1 MSLTE
6 CVIASGNAGK
16 LKEFK
21 QLFADTDIAIY
32 PQSQFDVP
40 EAIEDGLSFIENAII
55 KARNAAHYTHLPAI
69 ADDSGLEVDAL
80 NGAPGIYSARFA
92 EDVNG
97 VRSSDDANNDKLL
110 GLLADTPESQRTARF
125 VCALAFMR
133 HEKDPTPVVCV
144 ARWQGVILREPRGEN
159 GFGYDPIFYVPEFS
173 CASAE
178 LEKDIKN
185 RVSHRGQALQLL
197 MQQLTALGLLT

>member
-1 MSLTE
+1 MSHAE
-6 CVIASGNAGK
+6 FVIASGNAGK
-16 LKEFK
+16 LKEFQ
-21 QLFADTDIAIY
+21 QLFADTNIAIC

-55 KARNAAHYTHLPAI
+55 KARNAAKHTGLAAI

-80 NGAPGIYSARFA
+80 NGAPGIYSARFS

-97 VRSSDDANNDKLL
+97 VRVSDEANNQKLL
-110 GLLADTPESQRTARF
+110 GLLDGKPEAERSARF

-144 ARWQGVILREPRGEN
+144 ARWEGVILTEPKGEN

-178 LEKDIKN
+178 LDKSIKN
-185 RVSHRGQALQLL
+185 RVSHRGQALKILLEQL
-197 MQQLTALGLLT
+197 QGLGLLV

>member
-1 MSLTE
+1 MSHAE
-6 CVIASGNAGK
+6 FVIASGNAGK
-16 LKEFK
+16 LKEFQ
-21 QLFADTDIAIY
+21 QLFADTNIAIC

-55 KARNAAHYTHLPAI
+55 KARNAAKHTGLAAI

-80 NGAPGIYSARFA
+80 NGAPGIYSARFS

-97 VRSSDDANNDKLL
+97 VRVSDKANNQKLL
-110 GLLADTPESQRTARF
+110 GLLDGKPEAERSARF

-133 HEKDPTPVVCV
+133 HEKDSTPVVCV
-144 ARWQGVILREPRGEN
+144 ARWEGVILTEPKGEN

-178 LEKDIKN
+178 LDKSIKN
-185 RVSHRGQALQLL
+185 RVSHRGQALKILLEQL
-197 MQQLTALGLLT
+197 QGLGLLV

>member
-1 MSLTE
+1 M
-6 CVIASGNAGK
+6 
-16 LKEFK
+16 
-21 QLFADTDIAIY
+21 
-32 PQSQFDVP
+32 P

-55 KARNAAHYTHLPAI
+55 KARNAAKHTGLAAI

-80 NGAPGIYSARFA
+80 NGAPGIYSARFS

-97 VRSSDDANNDKLL
+97 VRVSDKANNQKLL
-110 GLLADTPESQRTARF
+110 GLLDGKPEAERSARF

-133 HEKDPTPVVCV
+133 HEKDSTPVVCV
-144 ARWQGVILREPRGEN
+144 ARWEGVILTEPKGEN

-178 LEKDIKN
+178 LDKSIKN
-185 RVSHRGQALQLL
+185 RVSHRGQALKILLEQL
-197 MQQLTALGLLT
+197 QGLGLLV

>member
-1 MSLTE
+1 MSHAE
-6 CVIASGNAGK
+6 FVIASGNAGK
-16 LKEFK
+16 LKEFQ
-21 QLFADTDIAIY
+21 QLFAGTNIAIC

-55 KARNAAHYTHLPAI
+55 KARNAAKHTGLAAI

-80 NGAPGIYSARFA
+80 NGAPGIYSARFS

-97 VRSSDDANNDKLL
+97 VRVSDEANNQKLL
-110 GLLADTPESQRTARF
+110 GLLDGKPEAERSARF

-144 ARWQGVILREPRGEN
+144 ARWEGVILTEPKGEN
-159 GFGYDPIFYVPEFS
+159 GFGYDPIFYVPEFF

-178 LEKDIKN
+178 LDKSIKN
-185 RVSHRGQALQLL
+185 RVSHRGQALKILLEQL
-197 MQQLTALGLLT
+197 QGLGLLV